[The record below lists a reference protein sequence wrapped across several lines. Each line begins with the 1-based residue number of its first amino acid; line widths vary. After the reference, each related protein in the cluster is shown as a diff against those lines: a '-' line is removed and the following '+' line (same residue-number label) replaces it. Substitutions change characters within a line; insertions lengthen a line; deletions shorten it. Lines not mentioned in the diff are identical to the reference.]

1 VNRRIALCACLL
13 LALAACGGGSG
24 TSGADAA
31 VEYDVPED
39 PGAAEDAAPETVP
52 DAAMDLG
59 PETCTPDCASRE
71 CGDDGCG
78 GSCGTCP
85 GGCGG
90 ILTCY
95 EGSCGAVPC
104 CPNCAERQCGS
115 DGCYGTCGTCA
126 GPDMECD
133 MLRGECVVH
142 CDWTTDRPF
151 LWSATGVVSSMQTPA
166 TTAIVQATCFD
177 YTGDGLG
184 DNGLKGL
191 ADQVNGPIADA
202 IAADSF
208 ALLLELAGVTD
219 FTDTAS
225 FVLNGLVGTST
236 ATPPVAQGDFLVQE
250 RSYVP
255 DICLPMIQFQGA
267 RITAG
272 ALAAGPHEFQLSI
285 PVSEGLVIDAT
296 LIQAM
301 IKANIT
307 AGATADGFAATDG
320 VLSGVLT
327 KLQLETAIAKLQA
340 SCDAAPA
347 DAKPDYCSS
356 LKFAFSA
363 MTLLFDLHQV
373 GDGTFVARTK
383 ELPGDAASVC
393 LTFTLSKARVIDMAP

>member
-13 LALAACGGGSG
+13 LALAACAGGSG
-24 TSGADAA
+24 VQGGDPA
-31 VEYDVPED
+31 VDHDLPAD
-39 PGAAEDAAPETVP
+39 PGVAEDAAPEAAP
-52 DAAMDLG
+52 DAAIDLG
-59 PETCTPDCASRE
+59 PEVCTPDCENRE

-78 GSCGTCP
+78 GSCGTCHY
-85 GGCGG
+85 GCGG

-95 EGSCGAVPC
+95 EGSCGVPC
-104 CPNCAERQCGS
+104 CPNCTGRSCGS
-115 DGCYGTCGTCA
+115 DGCGGICGACTAPNTTCA
-126 GPDMECD
+126 ELIGK
-133 MLRGECVVH
+133 CVVA

-166 TTAIVQATCFD
+166 TTEIGQATCFD
-177 YTGDGLG
+177 YSGDGLG
-184 DNGLKGL
+184 DNGLRGL
-191 ADQVNGPIADA
+191 ANQVNGPIADA
-202 IAADSF
+202 IAAGSF

-225 FVLNGLVGTST
+225 FVLNGLLGTST

-250 RSYVP
+250 GSYVP
-255 DICLPMIQFQGA
+255 DICLPMIRFEGA

-272 ALAAGPHEFQLSI
+272 ALSAGPSEFQLSI

-296 LIQAM
+296 LIQAKV
-301 IKANIT
+301 KANIT
-307 AGATADGFAATDG
+307 AGATADGFAATEG

-327 KLQLETAIAKLQA
+327 KQQLETAIAKLQA

-356 LKFAFSA
+356 LKVALSA
-363 MTLLFDLHQV
+363 MNLLFDLHQV

-393 LTFTLSKARVIDMAP
+393 LTFTLSKARVVDMAP